1 MALTSK
7 ATHMQMTHYL
17 PEDIPE
23 EVDLKY
29 VCGSCMYLAAALNRT
44 TGWPISVSLSD
55 DTPQAYIE
63 HAWVADAPSKLMF
76 DINGVYPDWQNSF
89 DHPDN
94 VIVTGLTERQL
105 LELTRKTSGHVI
117 PQDDWDGHVDEAL
130 EVAERYFSAQVKEA
144 TAYKLAQAP
153 AASRRRSVDTDIEP
167 GL

>member
-1 MALTSK
+1 MALVSEV
-7 ATHMQMTHYL
+7 ASMQMTQYI

-44 TGWPISVSLSD
+44 TGWPISVFLSD

-63 HAWVADAPSKLMF
+63 HAWVADAPGALMF
-76 DINGVYPDWQNSF
+76 DINGVYPDYQNSF

-94 VIVTGLTERQL
+94 VLVTGLTERQL

-117 PQDDWDGHVDEAL
+117 PQDDWDGHVVEAL
-130 EVAERYFSAQVKEA
+130 AVAQRYFSVQVKEA
-144 TAYKLAQAP
+144 AAYRLAQAP
-153 AASRRRSVDTDIEP
+153 APARRRSFDTETEP